1 MRWSERRTAVRSTF
15 EMTST
20 QFHSEPRALSSAVA
34 HLVLVRPKDT
44 TRHMKTLLFSLITA
58 FAIAG
63 SPAFAQSEDG
73 KSSAGPPEEVVKQKF
88 TQTWGP
94 TEVQSIKRGEP
105 LISRGGQVPAGT
117 VIFPIRMVLSYKS
130 LAIDLYF
137 FKDEFGE
144 WKYFTKGSPRV
155 N

>member
-1 MRWSERRTAVRSTF
+1 M
-15 EMTST
+15 M
-20 QFHSEPRALSSAVA
+20 
-34 HLVLVRPKDT
+34 
-44 TRHMKTLLFSLITA
+44 TLLALA
-58 FAIAG
+58 E
-63 SPAFAQSEDG
+63 SPVFAQSDDR
-73 KSSAGPPEEVVKQKF
+73 KARLGPPEDVVKQKF

-137 FKDEFGE
+137 FKDEFGD
-144 WKYFTKGSPRV
+144 WKYFTKGSSRV